1 MRLSPLDIQHMEFE
15 RGVSGYRRA
24 QVRAFLERVAA
35 EREELLKELQ
45 GLRDELAEQ
54 QRRVEAL
61 ESAEADLRQAVIAAE
76 RIGNQMKDN
85 ARREA
90 ELIVQGAE
98 ADRAAAES
106 DVARL
111 RTLRDDFREQFRGML
126 RAYLQSLEAGTSQG
140 SGEAPSGAPEGPD
153 EALSEDDLHQGGA

>member
-1 MRLSPLDIQHMEFE
+1 MRLTPLDIHHMEFE

-98 ADRAAAES
+98 ADRATAEA

-126 RAYLQSLEAGTSQG
+126 RAYLQSLDVGTPQG
-140 SGEAPSGAPEGPD
+140 AADARSGAERPD
-153 EALSEDDLHQGGA
+153 ETLSEDDLHDGRG

>member
-1 MRLSPLDIQHMEFE
+1 MEFE

-45 GLRDELAEQ
+45 ALRDELAEQ

-98 ADRAAAES
+98 ADRSAAEAEL
-106 DVARL
+106 ARV

-126 RAYLQSLEAGTSQG
+126 RAYLQSLEAT
-140 SGEAPSGAPEGPD
+140 APGASSPPPAERAEGPD
-153 EALSEDDLHQGGA
+153 EALSEDDLHDEHG